1 MTKYVFVTGG
11 NVSSIGKGIVSA
23 SLGLLLKAQ
32 GHKVSV
38 LKFDPYINVDAGT
51 MNPIQHGEVFVTD
64 DGAETDL
71 DLGHY
76 ERFMDEELSRYSNV
90 TTGQIYSAV
99 IAKEREGEYLGRCV
113 QVIPHIT
120 DEIKSRLR
128 LLALKTRAEI
138 VICEIGGTVGD
149 IESQP
154 FLEAIRQF
162 RNEVGRGQVVNIH
175 VTLIPYLESGGELK
189 TKLTQHSVAEMR
201 GIGIQPDI
209 IVCRTARPMNKEVKQ
224 KIALYC
230 DVQAEHVIEG
240 LDSDSIYDVPAL
252 LESQN
257 FGRVVSSLLGLES
270 RRADLTEWERMRDK
284 LHSRKTSVRIAVVGK
299 YNALKDAYLSI
310 LESLNHAAIHHRALV
325 EYVWIDAERL
335 TRDTVERR
343 LRKVDG
349 LLIPY
354 GFGYRGME
362 GKIEAIKYA
371 RENKLPFLGLCV
383 GLQVAVIEFARHV
396 CGLGGANSTE
406 FDPET
411 PHPVIDLMEHQRG
424 VDQKGGTMRLGAYP
438 CKLLKG
444 SLAAEAYGTSKISE
458 RHRHRWEV
466 NPKYHAALQE
476 AGLVFSGS
484 SPDGELVEIVELR
497 EHPYFLAVQF
507 HPEFKGRPTRPHPL
521 FYKYVERIIQAR
533 SDEERELR
541 GAGGT
546 MAVGHPVSSGN
557 GTGVAAAQMTAGA
570 GGP

>member
-1 MTKYVFVTGG
+1 MTKYIFITGG
-11 NVSSIGKGIVSA
+11 NVSSIGKGIISA

-32 GHKVSV
+32 GYKVGV

-51 MNPIQHGEVFVTD
+51 MSPIQHGEVFVTD

-76 ERFMDEELSRYSNV
+76 ERFMDEDLSRYSNV
-90 TTGQIYSAV
+90 TTGQIYSSV

-120 DEIKSRLR
+120 DEIKARLR
-128 LLALKTRAEI
+128 LLALKTRADI
-138 VICEIGGTVGD
+138 VICETGGTVGD
-149 IESQP
+149 IEGLP
-154 FLEAIRQF
+154 YLEAIRQF
-162 RNEVGRGQVVNIH
+162 KNEVGRGNAINIH

-224 KIALYC
+224 KIALFC
-230 DVQAEHVIEG
+230 DVQPEHVIEG
-240 LDSDSIYDVPAL
+240 LDSNSIYDVPAL
-252 LESQN
+252 LEEQA
-257 FGRVVSSLLGLES
+257 FGRQVTELLGLES
-270 RRADLTEWERMRDK
+270 RRPDLTEWERMRDK
-284 LHSRKTSVRIAVVGK
+284 LHNRQRSVRVAVVGK

-310 LESLNHAAIHHRALV
+310 IESINHSAIHHRAIL
-325 EYVWIDAERL
+325 ELVWIDAERL

-349 LLIPY
+349 VLIPY

-362 GKIEAIKYA
+362 GKMEAIKYA
-371 RENKLPFLGLCV
+371 RENKLPFFGLCV
-383 GLQVAVIEFARHV
+383 GLQVAVIEFARNV
-396 CGLGGANSTE
+396 CNLGGANSTE
-406 FDPET
+406 FDPDT

-424 VDQKGGTMRLGAYP
+424 VETKGGTMRLGAYP

-466 NPKYHAALQE
+466 NPKYHEILQQH
-476 AGLVFSGS
+476 GLVFSGT
-484 SPDGELVEIVELR
+484 SPDGELMEIVELKD
-497 EHPYFLAVQF
+497 HPYFLAVQF

-521 FYKYVERIIQAR
+521 FHKFVERMLMTR
-533 SDEERELR
+533 SEEEREVQR
-541 GAGGT
+541 
-546 MAVGHPVSSGN
+546 VSSAAMGSALPVHASAAN
-557 GTGVAAAQMTAGA
+557 GQG
-570 GGP
+570 

>member
-1 MTKYVFVTGG
+1 MTKYIFITGG
-11 NVSSIGKGIVSA
+11 NVSSIGKGIISA

-32 GHKVSV
+32 GYKVSV

-51 MNPIQHGEVFVTD
+51 MSPIQHGEVFVTD

-76 ERFMDEELSRYSNV
+76 ERFMDEDLSRYSNV
-90 TTGQIYSAV
+90 TTGQIYSSV

-120 DEIKSRLR
+120 DEIKARLR
-128 LLALKTRAEI
+128 LLGMKTRAEI
-138 VICEIGGTVGD
+138 VICETGGTIGD
-149 IESQP
+149 IEGLP
-154 FLEAIRQF
+154 YLEAIRQF
-162 RNEVGRGQVVNIH
+162 KNEVGRSNAINIH

-209 IVCRTARPMNKEVKQ
+209 IVCRTARPMNKEVKS
-224 KIALYC
+224 KIALFC
-230 DVQAEHVIEG
+230 DVQPEHVIEG
-240 LDSDSIYDVPAL
+240 RDSDSIYDVPAL
-252 LESQN
+252 LEEQA
-257 FGRVVSSLLGLES
+257 FGRQVTELLGLES
-270 RRADLTEWERMRDK
+270 RRPDLTEWERMRDK
-284 LHSRKTSVRIAVVGK
+284 LHNRQRSVRVAVVGK

-310 LESLNHAAIHHRALV
+310 IESINHSAIHNRALL
-325 EYVWIDAERL
+325 ELVWIDAERL

-362 GKIEAIKYA
+362 GKMEAIKYA
-371 RENKLPFLGLCV
+371 RENKLPFFGLCV
-383 GLQVAVIEFARHV
+383 GLQVAVIEFARNV
-396 CGLGGANSTE
+396 CNLGGANSTE
-406 FDPET
+406 FDPDT

-424 VDQKGGTMRLGAYP
+424 VDTKGGTMRLGAYP

-466 NPKYHAALQE
+466 NPKYHQQLQD

-484 SPDGELVEIVELR
+484 SPDGELIEIVELKD
-497 EHPYFLAVQF
+497 HPYFLAVQF

-521 FYKYVERIIQAR
+521 FHKFVERMLQTR
-533 SDEERELR
+533 SEEERDVQR
-541 GAGGT
+541 
-546 MAVGHPVSSGN
+546 VGSTAMGSALPVHASAAN
-557 GTGVAAAQMTAGA
+557 GQG
-570 GGP
+570 